1 MSTLSLRDAFSVSRP
16 HRSQKTQSARQ
27 SVTLPIEM
35 SNASILQRIAMREEA
50 AFEECVHRYG
60 ALVWSL
66 AKRFTTTHADAE
78 DAVQEIFVEIW
89 QKAHRWEAEK
99 SAETTFITM
108 IARRKL
114 IDRFRKSNRSVE
126 VASIGSEAELPA
138 TDSSIQIE
146 IKDESEKALEC
157 MQKLNSVHRDVL
169 RLSIQA
175 GDSHSRIAEQLG
187 LPLGTVKTYARRSL
201 IQLRECMERKL
212 LRQGV
217 SS

>member
-1 MSTLSLRDAFSVSRP
+1 MSTLSLRDGLSVSRP
-16 HRSQKTQSARQ
+16 YRNQKTQSARQ
-27 SVTLPIEM
+27 PVILPNEM

-66 AKRFTTTHADAE
+66 AKRFTATRADAE

-89 QKAHRWEAEK
+89 QKAHRWESEK

-114 IDRFRKSNRSVE
+114 IDRFRKSNRSLE
-126 VASIGSEAELPA
+126 VSSLGFEAELPA
-138 TDSSIQIE
+138 VDSNVQIE

-157 MQKLNSVHRDVL
+157 MERLNAVHRDVL
-169 RLSIQA
+169 RRSIQS

-201 IQLRECMERKL
+201 IQLRECMERKTV
-212 LRQGV
+212 RQGV
-217 SS
+217 S